1 MAGLEA
7 YDWGKGKALIN
18 SVTAEREKL
27 ELIFPLVKK
36 YKCLVVALTM
46 DERGIP
52 QDSKVRFKI
61 ADGLIRK
68 LTNEGIP
75 IEDIYIDL

>member
-1 MAGLEA
+1 M
-7 YDWGKGKALIN
+7 IN
-18 SVTAEREKL
+18 SVTAKREKL

-36 YKCLVVALTM
+36 YKCSVVALTI

-52 QDSKVRFKI
+52 QDSKDGFKI

-68 LTNEGIP
+68 LTNIRNSHRRY
-75 IEDIYIDL
+75 IY